1 MGAEVVEMTSTTR
14 QDSNDR
20 AIRAL
25 GAPQAA
31 VRLAAA
37 MHLGSHPDPDPIR
50 PLVARCAVEPDAFV
64 RDMLTWA
71 LIQHDGDTV
80 VDLLLLELASPGVGD
95 QAQSQALHTLSK
107 IGGPR
112 VWAAIGPELLADPD
126 DEVAR
131 TAWRA
136 AVRVVPPGQAAQLA
150 GLLAGQLGRGSR
162 EVRLSLSRALLALG
176 EAAEPHVQRATSS
189 ADDDVRAHALATARL
204 MADPDAEFEASVAE
218 ATRVRTLR
226 GAPLVGEQHAHR

>member
-14 QDSNDR
+14 RDSHGG
-20 AIRAL
+20 AVQAL

-37 MHLGSHPDPDPIR
+37 MHLGSHPAPAQIR

-71 LIQHDGDTV
+71 LIQHDDGTV
-80 VDLLLLELASPGVGD
+80 VDLLLLELASPEV
-95 QAQSQALHTLSK
+95 QARSQALHTLSK

-112 VWAAIGPELLADPD
+112 VWAAIGPDLLTDPE

-131 TAWRA
+131 AAWRA
-136 AVRVVPPGQAAQLA
+136 AVRVVPPGEAAQLA
-150 GLLAGQLGRGSR
+150 GLLATQLGRGSR
-162 EVRLSLSRALLALG
+162 EVQLSLSRALMALG
-176 EAAEPHVQRATSS
+176 EAAVRHVELATSC
-189 ADDDVRAHALATARL
+189 ADDDVRTHALATARM
-204 MADPDAEFEASVAE
+204 MADPDREFDVSVHE